1 MWGRYMWGT
10 NVGRCVELNLACES
24 ARRMPIDRWAQAGE
38 NYWAGQETPWT
49 QALTSCG
56 TPRPCLVP
64 RKICKIF
71 QILRH
76 IESLEVCMK
85 Y

>member
-56 TPRPCLVP
+56 TPRHLKKQFTSNLAEYLNTYYIYRTLV
-64 RKICKIF
+64 
-71 QILRH
+71 
-76 IESLEVCMK
+76 
-85 Y
+85 